1 MNARLNATLN
11 MPLAIPLD
19 VKLMNMATTAMA
31 LGCALLV
38 IAALVWWLLRLPLFA
53 LAGITVT
60 GDVEHNNVVTLRA
73 NVTPKLNGNFFT
85 VDLAQARKV
94 FESVPWVRHAVVQR
108 EFPNRLRVHLVE
120 HQPAAFWGPEGE
132 GRMLNQQGEVFEA
145 NLGDLEDE
153 DLPTLQG
160 PDNQSA
166 QVLAMYRALASVFK
180 DLGLP
185 MEGLE
190 LTARGS
196 WRAHLGK
203 RAVVEMGRGTP
214 EELKARLQPFVQT
227 LPSVASRNGRKVA
240 ALESADLRHENG
252 YALRMRGITTVDPQQ
267 VKK

>member
-1 MNARLNATLN
+1 MNARFNATLD
-11 MPLAIPLD
+11 MPLALPLD
-19 VKLMNMATTAMA
+19 VKLMNMASAVMAM
-31 LGCALLV
+31 GCALFV
-38 IAALVWWLLRLPLFA
+38 VAALVWWLLRLPLFA

-73 NVTPKLNGNFFT
+73 NVTPKLSGNFFT
-85 VDLAQARKV
+85 VDLSQARKV
-94 FESVPWVRHAVVQR
+94 FESVPWVRQAVVQR

-120 HQPAAFWGPEGE
+120 HQPAAFWGHEGE
-132 GRMLNQQGEVFEA
+132 GRLLNQQGDIFEA

-153 DLPTLQG
+153 AMPLLQG
-160 PDNQSA
+160 PDTQSA
-166 QVLAMYRALASVFK
+166 QVLAMYRELAPVFQALAM
-180 DLGLP
+180 P

-214 EELKARLQPFVQT
+214 DELKTRLQPFVQT
-227 LPSVASRNGRKVA
+227 LPSVAARYGRKVA

>member
-1 MNARLNATLN
+1 MNARFHASLD
-11 MPLAIPLD
+11 MPLAMPLD
-19 VKLMNMATTAMA
+19 VKLMNMASTVMA
-31 LGCALLV
+31 LGCGLLV
-38 IAALVWWLLRLPLFA
+38 VAALVWWLLRLPLFA

-120 HQPAAFWGPEGE
+120 HQPVAFWGHEGE
-132 GRMLNQQGEVFEA
+132 GRLLNQQGEIFEA

-153 DLPTLQG
+153 DMPLLQG

-166 QVLAMYRALASVFK
+166 QVLAMYLELAPVFQALT
-180 DLGLP
+180 LP

-196 WRAHLGK
+196 WRAHLGR
-203 RAVVEMGRGTP
+203 RAVVEMGRGNP
-214 EELKARLQPFVQT
+214 EELKARLQPLIQT
-227 LPSVASRNGRKVA
+227 LPSVAARFGRKVA

>member
-1 MNARLNATLN
+1 MNARLHASLD
-11 MPLAIPLD
+11 MPMVLPLD
-19 VKLMNMATTAMA
+19 VKLMNMASTAMA
-31 LGCALLV
+31 VGCALLV
-38 IAALVWWLLRLPLFA
+38 LAALVWWLLRLPLFA

-94 FESVPWVRHAVVQR
+94 FESVPWVRQAVVQR

-120 HQPAAFWGPEGE
+120 HQPAAFWGQEGE
-132 GRMLNQQGEVFEA
+132 GRLLNRQGEVFEA

-153 DLPTLQG
+153 NMPWLQG

-166 QVLAMYRALASVFK
+166 QVLHMYRALAPVFEE
-180 DLGLP
+180 LSLP
-185 MEGLE
+185 LEGLE

-203 RAVVEMGRGTP
+203 RTVIEMGRGQAD
-214 EELKARLQPFVQT
+214 ELKQRLQPLVQT
-227 LPSVASRNGRKVA
+227 LPSVAARYGRKVA

-267 VKK
+267 AKK